1 MATEQH
7 PSIRT
12 RAPARSLPIARLLLA
27 LTLAAVGVWLVV
39 HDRPKLNRETSLRD
53 QVAELEQRIVQLKAK
68 SDALAAEIPNEQ
80 SRVAQSEK
88 VIRELTDLQS
98 TWNLVTGNK
107 AQQRA
112 NEERMQRMEALHA
125 TSVARVA
132 SLQQELAHVHFESES
147 LKAQQTR
154 IESELRLE
162 QARQN
167 GLPYKAGRVWLRVRG
182 WLCLVL
188 SLGVVAWMIRSRSS
202 RRRPRSNAEIVV

>member
-1 MATEQH
+1 M
-7 PSIRT
+7 
-12 RAPARSLPIARLLLA
+12 LA

-39 HDRPKLNRETSLRD
+39 HDRSKLNRETSMRD
-53 QVAELEQRIVQLKAK
+53 QVAELEQRIAQLKAK
-68 SDALAAEIPNEQ
+68 SGALAPEIPNEQ

-112 NEERMQRMEALHA
+112 NEERMQKMEALHA

-132 SLQQELAHVHFESES
+132 SLQQELAHLHFESES